1 MNGKPSARYR
11 RAGDQVTHL
20 ALSATFGLKSS
31 SLAALPCPNPFS
43 PLFPQPSGRV
53 WASSIPATNEWKLL
67 KFFYKK
73 KKIFNFPLICKS
85 IFKEIWFEKDP
96 KKFIHWFEGFF
107 LGRSISP
114 WLDPDVSC
122 LIPRDEWT
130 PAFNGRHLRM
140 NESFFDS
147 VSIFVFL
154 LTTVVQWK
162 WMKYFLKKL
171 KNFHSFGWNV

>member
-53 WASSIPATNEWKLL
+53 WATSMPATNEWKLL
-67 KFFYKK
+67 KFFINKK
-73 KKIFNFPLICKS
+73 YLIFRWFASQFLKKFGLKKIQRS
-85 IFKEIWFEKDP
+85 S
-96 KKFIHWFEGFF
+96 FIDSRVF

-154 LTTVVQWK
+154 LTTVVHWK
-162 WMKYFLKKL
+162 WMKYF
-171 KNFHSFGWNV
+171 FF